1 VVGRD
6 GSVELVVA
14 TYSLQVLNQL
24 DPGVRR
30 DQAGN
35 SMHLSLWRDEE
46 PAFAGHGDA
55 RDALRCHAIGGILRH
70 LPGIVLY
77 ERPP

>member
-1 VVGRD
+1 
-6 GSVELVVA
+6 
-14 TYSLQVLNQL
+14 
-24 DPGVRR
+24 
-30 DQAGN
+30 
-35 SMHLSLWRDEE
+35 MHLSLWRDEE

-77 ERPP
+77 ERQP